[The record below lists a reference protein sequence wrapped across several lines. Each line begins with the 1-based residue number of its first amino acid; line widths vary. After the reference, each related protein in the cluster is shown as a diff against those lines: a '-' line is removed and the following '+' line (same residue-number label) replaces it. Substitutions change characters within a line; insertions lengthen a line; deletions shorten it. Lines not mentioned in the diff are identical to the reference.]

1 MTQRLLLHE
10 RALAEGAFE
19 RTWLEL
25 ESERLFL
32 VVEGEPK
39 KEVPLQVIDVV
50 MRRYGKPLDD
60 DVNVDAPGLVIA
72 DRTIAMLRYRPRYDV
87 IAKDYVVYTAEGGRP
102 VAELATAVTGA
113 LVFLVCQ
120 QNPA

>member
-10 RALAEGAFE
+10 RALADGAFE

-60 DVNVDAPGLVIA
+60 DVSIDAPGLVIA
-72 DRTIAMLRYRPRYDV
+72 DKTIAMLRYRPRYDV
-87 IAKDYVVYTAEGGRP
+87 IAKDYVVYTVADERP

-113 LVFLVCQ
+113 LVFLVRQ
-120 QNPA
+120 QHPG

>member
-10 RALAEGAFE
+10 RALSDGAFE

-25 ESERLFL
+25 ENERLFL
-32 VVEGEPK
+32 VLEGEPK
-39 KEVPLQVIDVV
+39 KEVPLQVVDVV

-60 DVNVDAPGLVIA
+60 DVSVDAPGLVIA

-87 IAKDYVVYTAEGGRP
+87 IAKDYVVYTAEGERP

-113 LVFLVCQ
+113 LVFLMRQ
-120 QNPA
+120 QDPG